1 MLAVL
6 ASLSHPGL
14 SESRSLRRE
23 KFAIHRGRTTS
34 RPAGS
39 PASRTLPLPKGDL
52 WSEIER
58 LYQAGDYNRAI
69 VYLYAF
75 QLIKLDQHQCIRLA
89 KGKTNRVYVQELSSR
104 PELQGLLARTM
115 IPFESV
121 FFGGH
126 PLDRQAFE
134 ACWREAETFRRLVEQ
149 AVA

>member
-1 MLAVL
+1 MEAL
-6 ASLSHPGL
+6 
-14 SESRSLRRE
+14 
-23 KFAIHRGRTTS
+23 
-34 RPAGS
+34 PA
-39 PASRTLPLPKGDL
+39 ALPLPKGDL